1 MTSKA
6 ERIRIKRAS
15 KAGRPRKT
23 DVARYPGGQIKHG
36 ETEREVR
43 SVAIAARQRMHFS
56 GAKGVDA
63 GSPFAGYTL
72 GRMFLDG
79 KLTAHEREA
88 GDEYARQMA
97 RYYSLTGIPFPSV
110 RAQSLF
116 SVKGFEGETTAERTR
131 AARAAANRMM
141 ELEGV
146 LLKLPEGPR
155 VKTTVFNVC
164 VMDYE
169 VLRTMPEPQLAWL
182 KRGLTEL
189 HWHLG
194 LSREKA
200 AV

>member
-1 MTSKA
+1 M
-6 ERIRIKRAS
+6 
-15 KAGRPRKT
+15 
-23 DVARYPGGQIKHG
+23 ARYPGGQIKHG

-43 SVAIAARQRMHFS
+43 SVAIAARQSHHFS
-56 GAKGVDA
+56 GAKGVDV

-79 KLTAHEREA
+79 KLTAHERAA

-131 AARAAANRMM
+131 AARAATNRMM

-194 LSREKA
+194 LSRERE

>member
-15 KAGRPRKT
+15 KAGRPRKV

-43 SVAIAARQRMHFS
+43 SVAIAARQRRHFA
-56 GAKGVDA
+56 GATGVDA
-63 GSPFAGYTL
+63 GSPLAGYTL

-116 SVKGFEGETTAERTR
+116 SVKGFEGETTAERMR
-131 AARAAANRMM
+131 AARSATNRMM
-141 ELEGV
+141 ALEGV
-146 LLKLPEGPR
+146 LLNLPEGPR
-155 VKTTVFNVC
+155 VKSTVFNVC

-200 AV
+200 AD

>member
-1 MTSKA
+1 MKNLYEVIRRPLITEKSTVLKEVQHTLCFEVHRSATKPEIKKA
-6 ERIRIKRAS
+6 VE
-15 KAGRPRKT
+15 
-23 DVARYPGGQIKHG
+23 
-36 ETEREVR
+36 
-43 SVAIAARQRMHFS
+43 
-56 GAKGVDA
+56 
-63 GSPFAGYTL
+63 
-72 GRMFLDG
+72 
-79 KLTAHEREA
+79 
-88 GDEYARQMA
+88 
-97 RYYSLTGIPFPSV
+97 
-110 RAQSLF
+110 SLF
-116 SVKGFEGETTAERTR
+116 SVKGFEGETTERTR
-131 AARAAANRMM
+131 AAMAATNRMM

-194 LSREKA
+194 LSRERE

>member
-15 KAGRPRKT
+15 RAGRPRKVN
-23 DVARYPGGQIKHG
+23 VARYPSGQIKHG

-43 SVAIAARQRMHFS
+43 SVALDARQRMHFA
-56 GAKGVDA
+56 GKRDVDVA
-63 GSPFAGYTL
+63 SPFAGYTL

-116 SVKGFEGETTAERTR
+116 DVKGFAGETSGER
-131 AARAAANRMM
+131 ARGARQAANRMM
-141 ELEGV
+141 ELEGA
-146 LLKLPEGPR
+146 LLKLPDGPQ

-164 VMDYE
+164 IMDYE
-169 VLRTMPEPQLAWL
+169 MLRTMPEPQLLWL
-182 KRGLTEL
+182 KRGLKEL

-194 LSREKA
+194 LSREKE

>member
-15 KAGRPRKT
+15 RAGRPRKAN
-23 DVARYPGGQIKHG
+23 VARYPGGQIKHG
-36 ETEREVR
+36 ESEREVC
-43 SVAIAARQRMHFS
+43 SVALEARRRMHF
-56 GAKGVDA
+56 A
-63 GSPFAGYTL
+63 GKRDPDVASPFAGYTL

-88 GDEYARQMA
+88 GDEYSRQMA

-116 SVKGFEGETTAERTR
+116 SIKGFAGETSAER
-131 AARAAANRMM
+131 ARSARQAANRMM

-146 LLKLPEGPR
+146 LLKLKDGPQ

-164 VMDYE
+164 IMDYE
-169 VLRTMPEPQLAWL
+169 MLRTMPEPQLIWL

-189 HWHLG
+189 HWYLG
-194 LSREKA
+194 LSREKEA
-200 AV
+200 G

>member
-15 KAGRPRKT
+15 RAGRPRKA

-43 SVAIAARQRMHFS
+43 SVALDARKRLHFC
-56 GAKGVDA
+56 GRRDVDVA
-63 GSPFAGYTL
+63 SPFAGYTL

-110 RAQSLF
+110 RARQ
-116 SVKGFEGETTAERTR
+116 
-131 AARAAANRMM
+131 AANRMM

-146 LLKLPEGPR
+146 LLKLKDGPQ

-164 VMDYE
+164 IMDYE
-169 VLRTMPEPQLAWL
+169 MLRTMPEPQLAWL

-194 LSREKA
+194 LSREKE
-200 AV
+200 VG